1 MVRCIGIKESGWG
14 GDVRGSRLKSQHRP
28 KQTFKKGKNQNE
40 NKQTIYI
47 YVCVCVCVCVNTIR
61 NLSKKYVYKYNKK
74 LESTNNDPN
83 FLN

>member
-1 MVRCIGIKESGWG
+1 MK
-14 GDVRGSRLKSQHRP
+14 
-28 KQTFKKGKNQNE
+28 T
-40 NKQTIYI
+40 NKQYI
-47 YVCVCVCVCVNTIR
+47 YMCVCVCVCVNTIR